1 MNKYLGYKVPKCGAM
16 DSKYF
21 AQPEQFDKD
30 IQQHRSDRELFRQRV
45 RALIIEEPAKM
56 DMRYHQA
63 IEELR
68 SIKDEF
74 RL

>member
-1 MNKYLGYKVPKCGAM
+1 MNKPYRIGRVGEPSSQYGYH
-16 DSKYF
+16 
-21 AQPEQFDKD
+21 PEQFEKD
-30 IQQHRSDRELFRQRV
+30 IAQHRFDSDLFRKRV
-45 RALIIEEPAKM
+45 RNLIIEDTAKM
-56 DMRYHQA
+56 DIRYHQA

>member
-1 MNKYLGYKVPKCGAM
+1 MNHNRVHKVGDPSSQYGYH
-16 DSKYF
+16 
-21 AQPEQFDKD
+21 PEQFDKD
-30 IQQHRSDRELFRQRV
+30 IQQHRFERDLFRIRFRELI
-45 RALIIEEPAKM
+45 LEDPAKM
-56 DMRYHQA
+56 DIRYHQA